1 MEKKNYFVLID
12 DYLACRLEDAA
23 REDFERELAVNPELA
38 VRTEQAALLEDAIVR
53 KAESEL
59 FGETNLFGEA
69 VRVGKAEPFGE
80 NGLSRATSGITPAD
94 PAGEAGRVGET
105 EEFRDTGLIRETAG
119 VTPADPAG
127 EAGRVGETKLFEEAE
142 PFGETAPSRA
152 TAGTMSADPAVT
164 GEDIPEARKRSVS
177 ADNPGRKRYTVRKVI
192 TAVISAAAVWALLVW
207 YGTGPKYDTVTL
219 YAGIFDPSVY
229 EPVPSRGWDGLTE
242 AFPDGLAELL
252 ADAYFTGD
260 YERVINLGAG
270 LLRKPYNEST
280 PDDYM
285 LMMGASLLET
295 DRLAEAREI
304 ARHIMGREQD
314 LPSGDAP
321 GRPTAVQDAEWIIV
335 LTYLRGGDRR
345 AAQET
350 LEEVIARGGYYREQ
364 AAGLLSYLKA
374 RRWF

>member
-1 MEKKNYFVLID
+1 MEKKNYNELID
-12 DYLACRLEDAA
+12 DYLACRMEDAA
-23 REDFERELAVNPELA
+23 REDFERELAVNTELA
-38 VRTEQAALLEDAIVR
+38 TRTEQAALLEDAIVR

-69 VRVGKAEPFGE
+69 GRVGKAEPFGE

-105 EEFRDTGLIRETAG
+105 QLFEEAEPFGETALSRATVGTMPADPAGDAGRVGETEEFRDTGLIRETAG
-119 VTPADPAG
+119 V
-127 EAGRVGETKLFEEAE
+127 
-142 PFGETAPSRA
+142 
-152 TAGTMSADPAVT
+152 MSADPAVT
-164 GEDIPEARKRSVS
+164 GEDIPEAGKRSVS

-192 TAVISAAAVWALLVW
+192 TAVISAAAVSALLVW

-242 AFPDGLAELL
+242 ALPDGLAELL

-260 YERVINLGAG
+260 YENVINLGAG
-270 LLRKPYNEST
+270 LLRKPYNESI

-304 ARHIMGREQD
+304 TRHIMGREQD

-321 GRPTAVQDAEWIIV
+321 GRPTAVQDAEWIVV

-345 AAQET
+345 AAQEI

>member
-1 MEKKNYFVLID
+1 MEKINYNELID
-12 DYLACRLEDAA
+12 DYLACRLEDSA

-38 VRTEQAALLEDAIVR
+38 TRTEHAALLEEAIVR
-53 KAESEL
+53 RAESEL
-59 FGETNLFGEA
+59 FGETTLFGES
-69 VRVGKAEPFGE
+69 VRG
-80 NGLSRATSGITPAD
+80 
-94 PAGEAGRVGET
+94 GET
-105 EEFRDTGLIRETAG
+105 
-119 VTPADPAG
+119 
-127 EAGRVGETKLFEEAE
+127 GRVGETKLFEEAE
-142 PFGETAPSRA
+142 PFGETGLSRA
-152 TAGTMSADPAVT
+152 TAGVTPADPAVT
-164 GEDIPEARKRSVS
+164 GEGIPEAGKMSEAAV
-177 ADNPGRKRYTVRKVI
+177 NPGRKRYTVRKVI
-192 TAVISAAAVWALLVW
+192 TAVISAAAVSALLVW

-270 LLRKPYNEST
+270 LLRKPYNESI

-304 ARHIMGREQD
+304 ARHIMGREHD

-364 AAGLLSYLKA
+364 AAGLFSLLKA